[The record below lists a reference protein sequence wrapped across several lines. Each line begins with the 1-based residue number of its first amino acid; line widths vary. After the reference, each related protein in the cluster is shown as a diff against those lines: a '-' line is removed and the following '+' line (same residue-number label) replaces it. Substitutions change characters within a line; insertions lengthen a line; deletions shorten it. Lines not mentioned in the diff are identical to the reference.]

1 MTLPLVSVIIPVHGR
16 SNLVLRLVDSIRGS
30 SRLGEIIIVDDKS
43 PDGDSEVL
51 KTIEGVRYFANK
63 GNEGFVKSVNRGCNK
78 AENEYLLILNSDTEA
93 YHSRCIGNM
102 ADNLDDGAAVCGALL
117 VYPKSDPYQRGDLIQ
132 HCGVFFDTRGYPRH
146 IMSGFPADTPMANVR
161 RSVPAVTG
169 ACFMTTKKWWNSISG
184 FDTRLS
190 PGCFEDVDFCIQAR
204 KLGGDVVYD
213 PRSIFY
219 HYEHASQANSA
230 NWFSDDNLGRNFQY
244 LLLKHGQQPASDS
257 YWFKGSF

>member
-1 MTLPLVSVIIPVHGR
+1 MALPNVDVVIPVYNK
-16 SNLVLRLVDSIRGS
+16 SSLVLRLLS
-30 SRLGEIIIVDDKS
+30 SLRSQKRLGQIVIVDDS
-43 PDGDSEVL
+43 SSEIDQAVL
-51 KTIEGVRYFANK
+51 ETVENVKLLRNV
-63 GNEGFVKSVNRGCNK
+63 GNSGFVKSVNRGFK
-78 AENEYLLILNSDTEA
+78 RTESEYVLILNSDTEA
-93 YHSRCIGNM
+93 YHNHCVEYM
-102 ADNLDDGAAVCGALL
+102 AENIDDGAAVCGALL

-204 KLGGDVVYD
+204 KLGGDVIYD

-219 HYEHASQANSA
+219 HYEHASQTNSS

-257 YWFKGSF
+257 YWFKGLS